1 MKAWK
6 KLTSIMLTL
15 VLAMNLAIVTG
26 GIEAKAMEDW
36 GAFKV
41 SVSTS
46 KTVVAGKSA
55 SFDVSIKNIS
65 GEKLETGG
73 IYLWRYPQGLPWGQ
87 LKSGSKV
94 ISDNTE
100 KFGEGIVFKAGET
113 KKYKWTGIVP
123 KDWKKGKN
131 HFTLVISDVSGKYF
145 GQCDFKGIV
154 KTSKP
159 KIKGTSIS
167 KVTAG
172 KKKAVVRWKKQT
184 KSTTGYQ
191 IQYSTDKKFR
201 KGDKTV
207 TIKKNKTTSKTIIK
221 LKSKKKYYV
230 RIRTYKKAK
239 YGKKYINEYS
249 SWSKIKSVRIK

>member
-15 VLAMNLAIVTG
+15 ILAMNLAIVTG
-26 GIEAKAMEDW
+26 GIEAKAMEGW

-55 SFDVSIKNIS
+55 SFNVSIKNATRK
-65 GEKLETGG
+65 KLKTGG

-113 KKYKWTGIVP
+113 KKYKWTGTVP

-131 HFTLVISDVSGKYF
+131 LFTLVISDVSEKYF
-145 GQCDFKGIV
+145 GQCDFKGIA
-154 KTSKP
+154 KP
-159 KIKGTSIS
+159 KVKGTSIS

-201 KGDKTV
+201 KGNKTV
-207 TIKKNKTTSKTIIK
+207 IIKKNKTTSKTITK

-239 YGKKYINEYS
+239 YGKKYVNEYS
-249 SWSKIKSVRIK
+249 S